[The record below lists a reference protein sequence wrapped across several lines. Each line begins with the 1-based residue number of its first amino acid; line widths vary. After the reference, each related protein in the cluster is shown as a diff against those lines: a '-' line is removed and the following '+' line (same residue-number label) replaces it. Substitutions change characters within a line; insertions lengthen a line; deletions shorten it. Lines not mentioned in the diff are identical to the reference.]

1 MAARLDALAPIERE
15 LVQDAAVIGQAFS
28 VRSLLAFAERDT
40 TDTERMLHA
49 LVRREL
55 LYRVDDPTSPE
66 RGQFVFVQSVVRE
79 VAYETMSR
87 ATRRAKHAAAARD
100 LEATGDEEL
109 APLLASHYYRAHQLA
124 SGAEADALAAQARVA
139 LRAAAERAAA
149 FHSHDQAITFFEQ
162 ALALTTDPVEQA
174 ALLEK
179 AGAVAEQA
187 ARPDAAERYY
197 RRAIDVYEEVG
208 DRRAATRIYVRLGGV
223 RMFGGRP
230 AEVIELLESPLA
242 EVEAA
247 GDEATAA
254 PVAAQVGRAMMMLE
268 RSSEALPI
276 FDRALAYAARV
287 DDIADDHRRLDQQGP
302 GAGQRR
308 PAQGGDRR
316 PGRRHRAQ
324 CPLRFAASSAARD
337 VQPGRQAVRRR
348 PATFHP
354 GPTRWPRARSRPGR
368 SPVVVLVRRAD
379 DGRG

>member
-1 MAARLDALAPIERE
+1 MLIDSGDVVRDEETGTYRVTGEVVRPRVAESLRALVAARLDALAPIERE

-55 LYRVDDPTSPE
+55 LYRVDDPTWPE
-66 RGQFVFVQSVVRE
+66 RGQFVFVQSVVGE

-149 FHSHDQAITFFEQ
+149 LHSHDQAITFFEQ

-230 AEVIELLESPLA
+230 AEVIELLESLLA

-254 PVAAQVGRAMMMLE
+254 PVAAQVGRAMMML
-268 RSSEALPI
+268 RSALM
-276 FDRALAYAARV
+276 
-287 DDIADDHRRLDQQGP
+287 
-302 GAGQRR
+302 R
-308 PAQGGDRR
+308 P
-316 PGRRHRAQ
+316 
-324 CPLRFAASSAARD
+324 S
-337 VQPGRQAVRRR
+337 
-348 PATFHP
+348 
-354 GPTRWPRARSRPGR
+354 
-368 SPVVVLVRRAD
+368 
-379 DGRG
+379 